1 MFRLGET
8 QELIVQ
14 KTVDFGVYLSREDAP
29 EERVLLPKK
38 QVPEG
43 TIIGSILE
51 VFLYKDSQDR
61 LIATTS
67 HPKIVMGQFGVL
79 KVVSVSSIGAF
90 LDWGLEKDLFLP
102 FKEQLVKVRVN
113 DEILVRL
120 YIDKSSRLCATMK
133 GIYEML
139 DLNPAYEVGEVV
151 HGRVYELSKNFGAFI
166 AVDDHFSALIPAHED
181 HSNLQVGQWIEA
193 RVTEVKADGKLTL
206 TTRQKAYMQI
216 DEDAAKIFAAL
227 EKSNGVLPFDDK
239 APAELIMEQVG
250 LSKNAFKRAVGRLY
264 KERKVEIK
272 ENEII
277 LKEKA

>member
-43 TIIGSILE
+43 TTIGSKLE

-67 HPKIVMGQFGVL
+67 RPKIVMGQFGVL
-79 KVVSVSSIGAF
+79 KVISVSSIGAF

-139 DLNPAYEVGEVV
+139 DRDSAYEVGEAV
-151 HGRVYELSKNFGAFI
+151 HGRVYELSKNFGAFV
-166 AVDDHFSALIPAHED
+166 AVDDHYSALIPAHED

-227 EKSNGVLPFDDK
+227 EKNNGILPFDDK
-239 APAELIMEQVG
+239 APAELIMEKVG

-272 ENEII
+272 ENQII
-277 LKEKA
+277 LK

>member
-14 KTVDFGVYLSREDAP
+14 KTVDFGVYLSREEAP

-38 QVPEG
+38 QVPTG
-43 TIIGSILE
+43 TVVGSAIE

-67 HPKIVMGQFGVL
+67 QPLIQMGQYGVL
-79 KVVSVSSIGAF
+79 KVISVSSIGAF
-90 LDWGLEKDLFLP
+90 LNWGLEKDLFLP
-102 FKEQLVKVRVN
+102 FKEQLVKVKVD

-139 DLNPAYEVGEVV
+139 DKDSPYKAGDTVS
-151 HGRVYELSKNFGAFI
+151 GRVYELSKNFGAFI
-166 AVDDHFSALIPAHED
+166 AVDDRYSALIPSHED
-181 HSNLQVGQWIEA
+181 HSNLHIGEWIEA

-216 DEDAAKIFAAL
+216 DEDVKIIMEAL
-227 EKSNGVLPFDDK
+227 DKNNGMLNISDKSSSD
-239 APAELIMEQVG
+239 LIMEQVG

-264 KERKVEIK
+264 KERKIEID
-272 ENEII
+272 ENQIR
-277 LKEKA
+277 LKK

>member
-43 TIIGSILE
+43 TTIGSKLE

-67 HPKIVMGQFGVL
+67 RPKIVMGQFGAL
-79 KVVSVSSIGAF
+79 KVISVSSIGAF

-113 DEILVRL
+113 DEVLVRL

-139 DLNPAYEVGEVV
+139 DLNPTYEVGEVV
-151 HGRVYELSKNFGAFI
+151 HGRVYELSKNFGAFV

-181 HSNLQVGQWIEA
+181 HSNLHVGQWIEA

-216 DEDAAKIFAAL
+216 DEDATKIIAAL
-227 EKSNGVLPFDDK
+227 EKNNGVLAFDDK
-239 APAELIMEQVG
+239 APAELIMERVG

-272 ENEII
+272 ENQII
-277 LKEKA
+277 LK

>member
-14 KTVDFGVYLSREDAP
+14 KTVDFGVYLSQEDAP

-43 TIIGSILE
+43 TVIGSKLE

-67 HPKIVMGQFGVL
+67 LPKIIMGQFGVL

-139 DLNPAYEVGEVV
+139 DQNSTYKVGDAVQ
-151 HGRVYELSKNFGAFI
+151 GRVYEFSKNFGAFV

-181 HSNLQVGQWIEA
+181 HSTLQVGQWIEA

-206 TTRQKAYMQI
+206 TTRQIAYMQI
-216 DEDAAKIFAAL
+216 DEDAAKIFKAL
-227 EKSNGVLPFDDK
+227 EKSNGILPFDDK

-272 ENEII
+272 ENQII
-277 LKEKA
+277 LK